1 MPTYKVKVKWGK
13 ELFQDVEVNTEEEP
27 MLFKVRLL
35 LSFVF
40 CIGPIGASVVY
51 PDPVGSTSVRRILI
65 RFISTKCKAKLCFS
79 QKIN

>member
-51 PDPVGSTSVRRILI
+51 
-65 RFISTKCKAKLCFS
+65 
-79 QKIN
+79 

>member
-35 LSFVF
+35 LW
-40 CIGPIGASVVY
+40 
-51 PDPVGSTSVRRILI
+51 
-65 RFISTKCKAKLCFS
+65 
-79 QKIN
+79 